1 LFRTILYAA
10 TENKLMCKAAKI
22 FRSIFIFKNGAPV
35 AVNFLERKEKI
46 LTGSRNN
53 RRRLMKDK
61 NTPFRIIPGSFQIVS
76 ATMAKVL
83 LSTNQA
89 KLAV

>member
-35 AVNFLERKEKI
+35 AVNFLERK
-46 LTGSRNN
+46 
-53 RRRLMKDK
+53 DK